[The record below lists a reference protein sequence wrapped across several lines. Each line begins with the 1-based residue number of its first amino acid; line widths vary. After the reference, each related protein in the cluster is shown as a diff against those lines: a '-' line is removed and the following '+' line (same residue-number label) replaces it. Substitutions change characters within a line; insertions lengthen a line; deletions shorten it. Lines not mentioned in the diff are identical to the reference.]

1 MKKIPR
7 LYYMFAK
14 NDDIYDVYL
23 YDDITD
29 DKRFN
34 WETYQMEDA
43 GTSAAGFKK
52 EMDALPENAEIH
64 LYLNSNGGSVKEGTA
79 IYNMLR
85 RHKGRK
91 VGYVDGVAHSI
102 AFTIFQACDYRIM
115 GEGTSCLIHFPWVC
129 TAGNADELRAEAE
142 QLDALADASVTL
154 LMSRAKDISEA
165 ELRDMMKKE
174 TILTPDMALQYGFCD
189 EIANRE
195 SVSEPVQAAGNIK
208 EIKNALK
215 NSGFE
220 ETLKD
225 FIKLSEEEKKEESQ
239 NNASMMDAFFN
250 AFL

>member
-7 LYYMFAK
+7 LYYMFVK
-14 NDDIYDVYL
+14 NGEVYDIYL

-34 WETYQMEDA
+34 WETYRLEDA

-102 AFTIFQACDYRIM
+102 AFTIFQACDYRVM

-142 QLDALADASVTL
+142 KLDALSDASVAL
-154 LMSRAKDISEA
+154 LMARSKNISEN
-165 ELRDMMKKE
+165 ELREMMKKE
-174 TILTPDMALQYGFCD
+174 TILTPDMALKYGFCD
-189 EIANRE
+189 EIADRDP
-195 SVSEPVQAAGNIK
+195 VTEPVQVAGNIE
-208 EIKNALK
+208 EIKQAVK
-215 NSGFE
+215 NPEFE
-220 ETLKD
+220 TTLKD
-225 FIKLSEEEKKEESQ
+225 FIEFSNQTENKEPQ
-239 NNASMMDAFFN
+239 TDVSMMDTFFN